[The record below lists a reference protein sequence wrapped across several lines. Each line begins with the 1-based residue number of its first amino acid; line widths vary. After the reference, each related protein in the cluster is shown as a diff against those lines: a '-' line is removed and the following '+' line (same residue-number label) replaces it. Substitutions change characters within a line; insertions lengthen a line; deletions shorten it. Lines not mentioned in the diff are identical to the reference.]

1 MEKDVLATMNMQQKK
16 FLAAE
21 LKKPVE
27 ERKSLMY
34 MLAKSF
40 ICFDDGTP
48 NDAGKALLAEV
59 YGAEEAEVEAAA
71 PAPAPKKKG
80 GRKKKAEATD
90 TGTDAA
96 E

>member
-34 MLAKSF
+34 ILAKSF
-40 ICFDDGTP
+40 VCFDDGTL
-48 NDAGKALLAEV
+48 NDAGKALVAEV
-59 YGAEEAEVEAAA
+59 YGEEDKPAEV
-71 PAPAPKKKG
+71 APAPKKKG
-80 GRKKKAEATD
+80 GRKKKTTDESEA
-90 TGTDAA
+90 
-96 E
+96 

>member
-59 YGAEEAEVEAAA
+59 YGEDAPEAKVEATEVTE
-71 PAPAPKKKG
+71 APKKKT
-80 GRKKKAEATD
+80 RKKKTD
-90 TGTDAA
+90 TDAA
-96 E
+96 AE